1 MRILFVLTLAMGLA
15 LLARASAADVKAPEK
30 DKNQIKDHA
39 GKLLG
44 TWVIVSG
51 EEDGKPSPAEKIK
64 GSKMTVDKKSI
75 KLTDKDDKQLWVID
89 YKLDASKKPAAIDMT
104 VAEGPGASKSSK
116 GIYELDGDTLKLC
129 YALPGGD
136 RPKDFKTKEGAKE
149 NCFILKRA
157 EVKTTK

>member
-1 MRILFVLTLAMGLA
+1 MSLA
-15 LLARASAADVKAPEK
+15 LLAHASAAVAKDFDK
-30 DKNQIKDHA
+30 DKSQTKDHA

-44 TWVIVSG
+44 TWVVVSG
-51 EEDGKPSPAEKIK
+51 EEDGKPSPPEKIK
-64 GSKMTVDKKSI
+64 GSKMTLDKKSI

-89 YKLDASKKPAAIDMT
+89 YKLDASKNPAEIDMT
-104 VAEGPGASKSSK
+104 VAEGPGADKSSQ

-149 NCFILKRA
+149 NCFALKRA